1 MSRATYE
8 VAQVLEGNKESLA
21 TYSSN
26 TWQLRTLHAI
36 RKCRTSALGGH
47 IDRCDHSSCNKLHLS
62 YNSCRNRHC
71 PKCQGHKQELWIRK
85 REQELLNVPYYHVVF
100 TLPDIIN
107 RLCLHRPKEVYTLL
121 FTIAWSVIKDFSK
134 NPTFLGA
141 QTGMIAILHTWGQNL
156 SLHPH
161 LHCIVPGGGMTA
173 SGKWKEAK
181 GKGKYLF
188 PVKEMSNVFRAR
200 FVAELRKE
208 FDQSACFYE
217 ALFKQQW
224 VVYCKAPF
232 YQNTQVVEYL
242 GRYTHKIAISN
253 HRILSLAD
261 GRVTFSAKDYR
272 KGGVKYNLT
281 LSDAEF
287 IRRFCLHILPKGFT
301 RIRHYGIL
309 SSSLKK
315 KVLPLLRRQLSERP
329 AVKNKQPIQ
338 HRRCPS
344 CKKGIL
350 VTVHTFGSRGPPMN
364 WIQRIESQ
372 HTTPKNNAL
381 VV

>member
-141 QTGMIAILHTWGQNL
+141 TNWDDRYFAHLGTEPVFASPSALYCTWWRNDRF
-156 SLHPH
+156 
-161 LHCIVPGGGMTA
+161 
-173 SGKWKEAK
+173 W
-181 GKGKYLF
+181 
-188 PVKEMSNVFRAR
+188 EM
-200 FVAELRKE
+200 
-208 FDQSACFYE
+208 
-217 ALFKQQW
+217 
-224 VVYCKAPF
+224 
-232 YQNTQVVEYL
+232 
-242 GRYTHKIAISN
+242 
-253 HRILSLAD
+253 
-261 GRVTFSAKDYR
+261 
-272 KGGVKYNLT
+272 
-281 LSDAEF
+281 
-287 IRRFCLHILPKGFT
+287 
-301 RIRHYGIL
+301 
-309 SSSLKK
+309 
-315 KVLPLLRRQLSERP
+315 ER
-329 AVKNKQPIQ
+329 
-338 HRRCPS
+338 S
-344 CKKGIL
+344 
-350 VTVHTFGSRGPPMN
+350 
-364 WIQRIESQ
+364 QR
-372 HTTPKNNAL
+372 
-381 VV
+381 